1 MQRKSEP
8 HIRQVGQ
15 FKTDTRAQ
23 RVQPVQRVQP
33 ETAYGIIVLTRELE
47 LDESQSKARL
57 VV

>member
-15 FKTDTRAQ
+15 FKTDTRVQ
-23 RVQPVQRVQP
+23 RVQRVQP

-47 LDESQSKARL
+47 LDESQSKATL